1 MGKSFKHCKGIALV
15 VTLVMLTILLVL
27 GMAFMTISSRDYV
40 YARYVVMRNQATY
53 LCESGIE
60 YAQLKRINWIEYPH
74 IEEFDFEGG
83 TIRVEVNEPTV
94 GVVEIRSAG
103 KYGSFKREVR
113 VRYGSDGTIQSWEEL

>member
-1 MGKSFKHCKGIALV
+1 MGHSYNNRKGIALV

-40 YARYVVMRNQATY
+40 YARYVVMRNQAAY

-60 YAQLKRINWIEYPH
+60 YAQLKRINWIQYPH
-74 IEEFDFEGG
+74 TESFDFEGG
-83 TIRVEVNEPTV
+83 TIKIEVTEPST
-94 GVVEIRSAG
+94 GTAEIKSTG
-103 KYGSFKREVR
+103 TCGSFSRTVR